1 MNNSKPFIATKKP
14 FKHTVLGKI
23 LIGATDAFTGG
34 TVSNIVYADETT
46 ASGQID
52 WKKAGASLSTLI
64 LITSFVLGKIKLD
77 DLLQLINM
85 LK

>member
-1 MNNSKPFIATKKP
+1 MNTDLFKEPKKP

-23 LIGATDAFTGG
+23 IIGATDAFTGG
-34 TVSNIVYADETT
+34 TVSNIVYADEST

-64 LITSFVLGKIKLD
+64 LITAFVAGKIKLE
-77 DLLQLINM
+77 DLLHLINI